1 MIKRTRLSE
10 LKPSRASVFQFV
22 QEMWIIFK
30 VEWFPVVRFLA
41 RIEIRL
47 RNNSSH
53 PSHGFCIIPNPNPF
67 VSHAKKLLPL
77 VIRNANAS
85 SAFSRAVVMS
95 SFYSRNSRA
104 IWLTLAASGVYFLYR
119 YYEYK
124 RRLRERNE
132 RIAAGLELFSRRGVE
147 KLVELRDKLVCV
159 MIFS

>member
-1 MIKRTRLSE
+1 
-10 LKPSRASVFQFV
+10 
-22 QEMWIIFK
+22 
-30 VEWFPVVRFLA
+30 
-41 RIEIRL
+41 
-47 RNNSSH
+47 
-53 PSHGFCIIPNPNPF
+53 
-67 VSHAKKLLPL
+67 
-77 VIRNANAS
+77 
-85 SAFSRAVVMS
+85 MS